1 MAKTQRIFE
10 LQPCCQSSSGV
21 PSSVFCP
28 FSAKK
33 GERFRA
39 RAWCWRCQ
47 CKDLIVGEENGVFSA
62 YFLLDSG
69 DNGDASCLVQLQM

>member
-21 PSSVFCP
+21 GSSVFCP

-33 GERFRA
+33 GERFQGS
-39 RAWCWRCQ
+39 AWCWRCQ
-47 CKDLIVGEENGVFSA
+47 SKYLIVGEKNGVFLG
-62 YFLLDSG
+62 YF
-69 DNGDASCLVQLQM
+69 

>member
-10 LQPCCQSSSGV
+10 LQLRCQSSSGV

-33 GERFRA
+33 EKGS
-39 RAWCWRCQ
+39 
-47 CKDLIVGEENGVFSA
+47 VPG
-62 YFLLDSG
+62 
-69 DNGDASCLVQLQM
+69 CLVLALQE